1 MADSLCS
8 ATTTDCEADFRFEMD
23 CDVALAKARRSL
35 GRSGVGEGCLVLAS
49 VSGHQS
55 FLVFCARV
63 FRWEVAVVLA
73 VQPPLPP
80 ASSASVEV

>member
-23 CDVALAKARRSL
+23 CDVAPVQALRSL
-35 GRSGVGEGCLVLAS
+35 GGSGVGEGCLFLAS
-49 VSGHQS
+49 VGDHQS

-63 FRWEVAVVLA
+63 FQWEVAVVLA
-73 VQPPLPP
+73 VQHPLPP
-80 ASSASVEV
+80 ASIASVEV